1 MLPAQIGRLHPG
13 FVLFQDPYDLFLAE
27 PCFLHFGL
35 PFWRPFGVG
44 EHLKTGHSVNTSKA
58 ANEAGQDNSSYTS

>member
-1 MLPAQIGRLHPG
+1 MERNAKAERSVEAGRDRP
-13 FVLFQDPYDLFLAE
+13 QDSAWTGSPSLAYHR
-27 PCFLHFGL
+27 FHKT
-35 PFWRPFGVG
+35 VG